1 MDVLGECWLLPWRPG
16 DLMMILPDA
25 DTYACVC
32 QCTLAGLQTLFLV
45 VLVFAGV
52 YQGIF
57 ALWVTGNDLK
67 CLSFWPRDLNM
78 CMHDYGRFIYS
89 EKKTKQ
95 PPIQDGDMF
104 NHICF
109 RVVAEGSQQGK
120 STLREHS
127 LWPLFPPSLNMGG
140 CTESKHCVTAWLNL
154 MFRVNAGKLSS
165 PLIENLLADLRRPR
179 GVFSGS
185 GCQPAYTSSGHK
197 SSSRAYRFDS

>member
-1 MDVLGECWLLPWRPG
+1 
-16 DLMMILPDA
+16 MMILPDA

-32 QCTLAGLQTLFLV
+32 KCTLACLQTLFLV
-45 VLVFAGV
+45 ALVCAGV
-52 YQGIF
+52 FQGIF
-57 ALWVTGNDLK
+57 AYWVTGNNLK

-78 CMHDYGRFIYS
+78 CMYNYGRFIYS
-89 EKKTKQ
+89 ENKKKLLFA
-95 PPIQDGDMF
+95 PMQDDDMF

-109 RVVAEGSQQGK
+109 CVVAERRQQGK
-120 STLREHS
+120 PTLREHS

-140 CTESKHCVTAWLNL
+140 CTESKHSATAWLIL

-165 PLIENLLADLRRPR
+165 PLIENLLTDLRRPR

-185 GCQPAYTSSGHK
+185 GCQPAYTSAGHK